1 MVIGACR
8 VELELAENY
17 SLKGKRQ
24 IVRSVTTRLRTQ
36 FNLAVAEVDENEIWN
51 RAVLGIACVSN
62 DAQHAREML
71 DKAVRFIERARLDA
85 EVTDSY
91 VELFRLD

>member
-62 DAQHAREML
+62 DAHHAREML

>member
-62 DAQHAREML
+62 DGQHAREML

>member
-62 DAQHAREML
+62 DSQHAREML
-71 DKAVRFIERARLDA
+71 DKAVRFIERARVDA